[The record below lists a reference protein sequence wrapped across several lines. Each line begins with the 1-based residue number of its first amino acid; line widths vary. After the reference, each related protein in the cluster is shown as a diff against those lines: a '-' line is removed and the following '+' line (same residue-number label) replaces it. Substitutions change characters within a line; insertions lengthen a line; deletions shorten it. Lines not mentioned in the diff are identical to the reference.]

1 MATAAA
7 AAGAAIAASN
17 TRVDVGTKEEV
28 FAKQNPR
35 AGSVQFRRVNLVL
48 FYSILIAV
56 IFFAI
61 GIWYL
66 DRQRKKKNPVK
77 TYIDLSNLDLK
88 NMTIKDNK
96 IQIVTEGDESFFSYV
111 ELFTTVITLTAV
123 TDFFFAPFV

>member
-1 MATAAA
+1 MATPTSS
-7 AAGAAIAASN
+7 IAAS
-17 TRVDVGTKEEV
+17 TGIDVGTKEEI

-35 AGSVQFRRVNLVL
+35 SGSVEFRRVNLVL

>member
-1 MATAAA
+1 MATPTST
-7 AAGAAIAASN
+7 IAAS
-17 TRVDVGTKEEV
+17 TGIDVGTKEEV

-61 GIWYL
+61 GIFYL
-66 DRQRKKKNPVK
+66 DRQRRKKNPVK
-77 TYIDLSNLDLK
+77 KYIDLSNLDLK

-96 IQIVTEGDESFFSYV
+96 IQIVSDGDTNFFSYV
-111 ELFTTVITLTAV
+111 DLFITVITLTAV

>member
-1 MATAAA
+1 MATPTST
-7 AAGAAIAASN
+7 IAAS
-17 TRVDVGTKEEV
+17 TGIDVGTKEEV

-123 TDFFFAPFV
+123 TDFFFAPFL